1 MVSSVEDFGVSPM
14 QEIFSTNSN
23 GQSSG
28 RFLCQSNEQICP
40 VEEQEGSFPW
50 KSLSP
55 EWLPILIPTI
65 HFLRSIIITTTIV
78 LNFIRLQQEF
88 SILLFKGNNKP
99 KKHIKKIQ

>member
-28 RFLCQSNEQICP
+28 RFWGQFNEKICP
-40 VEEQEGSFPW
+40 VEDQEGSFLW

-55 EWLPILIPTI
+55 EWLPKLIIPQFEKKYLCT
-65 HFLRSIIITTTIV
+65 
-78 LNFIRLQQEF
+78 
-88 SILLFKGNNKP
+88 NKYRVHVSP
-99 KKHIKKIQ
+99 

>member
-28 RFLCQSNEQICP
+28 RFWGQFNEKICP
-40 VEEQEGSFPW
+40 VEDQEGSFLW

-55 EWLPILIPTI
+55 EWLPIY
-65 HFLRSIIITTTIV
+65 V
-78 LNFIRLQQEF
+78 LDDT
-88 SILLFKGNNKP
+88 SKTK
-99 KKHIKKIQ
+99 

>member
-28 RFLCQSNEQICP
+28 RFWGQFNEKICP
-40 VEEQEGSFPW
+40 VEDQEGSFLW

-55 EWLPILIPTI
+55 EWLPVEFLYKAAFEIFQFLALYILY
-65 HFLRSIIITTTIV
+65 LY
-78 LNFIRLQQEF
+78 
-88 SILLFKGNNKP
+88 
-99 KKHIKKIQ
+99 

>member
-28 RFLCQSNEQICP
+28 RFWGQFNEKICP
-40 VEEQEGSFPW
+40 VEDQEGSFLW

-55 EWLPILIPTI
+55 EWLPNVQTAHRKRLKLAI
-65 HFLRSIIITTTIV
+65 FIIK
-78 LNFIRLQQEF
+78 L
-88 SILLFKGNNKP
+88 
-99 KKHIKKIQ
+99 